1 METVEQTWSR
11 PADEREALI
20 AKARVWEGTQR
31 EFAAAYGVNQSTVSK
46 WQRAVG
52 AASYSAEERAAV
64 VDAFASFKGS
74 QRQHDDAL
82 GLPRGTTGKWVSR
95 SRTGTR
101 EPRPPLVLK
110 SPAPRP
116 APAFLE
122 VVPVGPSV
130 PVATPL
136 AAAPRAGAAVAARLV
151 LGEGVALVFDGLPPA
166 SWIAELAA
174 GLRSC

>member
-52 AASYSAEERAAV
+52 ARSYSAEERAAV
-64 VDAFASFKGS
+64 VGAFASCKGS

-95 SRTGTR
+95 SRTGSADR
-101 EPRPPLVLK
+101 ARRWCSSRRPP
-110 SPAPRP
+110 
-116 APAFLE
+116 
-122 VVPVGPSV
+122 GPL
-130 PVATPL
+130 PL
-136 AAAPRAGAAVAARLV
+136 
-151 LGEGVALVFDGLPPA
+151 
-166 SWIAELAA
+166 
-174 GLRSC
+174 